1 MNRVGWL
8 AAWMFLGL
16 CSQSFL
22 LRAEPLVSV
31 FLELRGPSL
40 FESEHPDADA
50 DAPATGPKPASVVR
64 MLPSVRLAAI
74 RAEQDAV
81 ESQLAPYQA
90 RVIGRMSRLVNA
102 LRVLVPES
110 QIPALSS
117 VPGVTRVQRAHHY
130 RPSVSGSIPW
140 VGAPSAWSSPG
151 ALLGDGIR
159 IAIIDSGIDY
169 THAAFGGAGT
179 TSAYDANDSTVVEP
193 GSFPTAKVVGG
204 IDLVGD
210 DFDSSGVH
218 GSSTPHPDPDPLDAR
233 SHGHGSHVAGIAAGL
248 GVTTSGDTFSGP
260 YDSTL
265 DPATLKISPGV
276 APKALLY
283 AVKVFGS
290 SEQATTDAAPEGM
303 DWAADP
309 DQRGDLTHPAD
320 VANLSLGSNFG
331 DDLPSDVELKSVDR
345 LSRLGCVVVI
355 AAGNDGNTAYI
366 AGTPGIAPR
375 AITVANS
382 NDGSSG
388 AIRVTAP
395 ASVAGDVA
403 SVEGSFTAQL
413 SEVGEVSG
421 RVVAVIPA
429 DGCGGF
435 DNASALAGKIALINR
450 GTCFFA
456 EKIKSAQNAGAI
468 GVIMVNN
475 VEGPSIVMAA
485 TDGTVGTIPG
495 VMISQAAGASLRAH
509 LSEGVTATLSSKFHA
524 RDLAVADQIDD
535 SSSRGPVYRSVRLKP
550 DVAAPGVAILSVRSG
565 YGTQGIS
572 YSGTSMATPHVAGA
586 AALVRQ
592 AHPDWPVEDIKAALM
607 NTAVQTHDAKK
618 NPYLESRTGAGRI
631 QVDRAATVPVVV
643 RGVSSD
649 GRVSVTFGSR
659 ELTAPVSITRT
670 VQLTNHSDRAVSF
683 RILNRNTVVDTGIT
697 VTPSVTN
704 LTVEARSLASV
715 DLVYAADPALF
726 TRVADASSPAVQS
739 GILRQ
744 AIPESSG
751 EVWFLA
757 DDFSLHIPW
766 ISVARAASTMKST
779 ASLVGVPAGDPVTMT
794 IPVHGT
800 SAHPNPLVSVFQLGT
815 TLSSGNYSDLRSS
828 TDLVAIGAA
837 SNVRQVSLIASA
849 RVFFAM
855 VTAGSWLTPNRGWND
870 FDVEID
876 VNNDGRADYT
886 VINANSGT
894 YGAGD
899 VDAYESSNDALET
912 VVRNESRSSNNLVAE
927 ATFNTVSST
936 VPEYSDTAPYLN
948 GVFLHSVMA
957 SEIGLSSTRT
967 KFRYRAITRGDFS
980 DTSAWIPFDAG
991 APVVD
996 GTSFGVTTTPLVPDR
1011 SAVQF
1016 KVYRAQ
1022 AASQGFTA
1030 SNPPRALVVHQ
1041 HNTAGT
1047 HHDVIRLDLSTP
1059 DTDGDGMPDSWE
1071 LATFGDLSH
1080 DAVSD
1085 TDSDGIPDLAEFL
1098 AGTDPLDPQSPF
1110 RISVNGSFAAGPGVA
1125 LQWPSKT
1132 GQTFTVE
1139 RASSASG
1146 PFTALKTG
1154 IPATPPGNSFS
1165 DSAASDEARF
1175 YRVRIE

>member
-16 CSQSFL
+16 GQQWL
-22 LRAEPLVSV
+22 QLKAEPLVSV

-40 FESEHPDADA
+40 FESQHPDS
-50 DAPATGPKPASVVR
+50 DAPSTGPKPASVAT
-64 MLPSVRLAAI
+64 MLPSVRLATI

-81 ESQLAPYQA
+81 EAQLAPYQA

-117 VPGVTRVQRAHHY
+117 VPGVARVQRAHHY

-140 VGAPSAWSSPG
+140 IGAPSAWSSPG
-151 ALLGDGIR
+151 GLLGDGMR

-169 THAAFGGAGT
+169 THADFGGAGT
-179 TSAYDANDSTVVEP
+179 TAAFDANDPTVIEA

-204 IDLVGD
+204 TDLVGD
-210 DFDSSGVH
+210 TFDSSGLH
-218 GSSTPHPDPDPLDAR
+218 GSSTPHPDPDPMDAR
-233 SHGHGSHVAGIAAGL
+233 THGHGSHVAGIAAGF
-248 GVTTSGDTFSGP
+248 GVTSEGATFAGP
-260 YDSTL
+260 YESTL
-265 DPATLKISPGV
+265 DPAAFKISPGV

-290 SEQATTDAAPEGM
+290 SMDATTDAVPEAM

-309 DQRGDLTHPAD
+309 DRRGDLTHPAD

-331 DDLPSDVELKSVDR
+331 DDLPSDVELKAVDR
-345 LSRLGCVVVI
+345 LSRLGCVVAI
-355 AAGNDGNTAYI
+355 ASGNDGNTAYI

-382 NDGSSG
+382 NDGFSG
-388 AIRVTAP
+388 AIRLTAP
-395 ASVAGDVA
+395 ASIAGDVSA
-403 SVEGSFTAQL
+403 VEGSFTAQL
-413 SEVGEVSG
+413 SDMGEVTG
-421 RVVAVIPA
+421 RVVAVIP
-429 DGCGGF
+429 DNGCGGF
-435 DNASALAGKIALINR
+435 DNAAALAGKIALINR
-450 GTCFFA
+450 GTCFFT

-475 VEGPSIVMAA
+475 VDAPSIVMAA

-495 VMISQAAGASLRAH
+495 VMISQAAGASIRAH
-509 LSEGVTATLSSKFHA
+509 LSEGVTATLSSKIHA
-524 RDLAVADQIDD
+524 RDLTVADQIDD

-550 DVAAPGVAILSVRSG
+550 DVAAPGVAILSVRAG

-572 YSGTSMATPHVAGA
+572 FSGTSMATPHVAGA
-586 AALVRQ
+586 AALLRQ

-607 NTAVQTHDAKK
+607 NTAVRTQDAKK
-618 NPYLESRTGAGRI
+618 HPYLESRAGAGRI
-631 QVDRAATVPVVV
+631 QVDRAAAVPVVV

-659 ELTAPVSITRT
+659 EVAAPVSITRT
-670 VQLTNHSDRAVSF
+670 VQLTNHSDRSVTF
-683 RILNRNTVVDTGIT
+683 RIVNSNTVVDTGIT
-697 VTPSVTN
+697 VTPSVSSI
-704 LTVEARSLASV
+704 TVEPHSLASV
-715 DLVYAADPALF
+715 DLVYAADPAKF

-751 EVWFLA
+751 EMWFLA
-757 DDFSLHIPW
+757 DDFSLHVPW
-766 ISVARAASTMKST
+766 ISVARAASSMKST
-779 ASLVGVPAGDPVTMT
+779 ANLVGVPAGDPVTMT
-794 IPVHGT
+794 IPVQGT
-800 SAHPNPLVSVFQLGT
+800 SAHPNPLVSVFQLGA

-837 SNVRQVSLIASA
+837 SNIRQVSSISAA

-876 VNNDGRADYT
+876 VNSDGRADYT

-899 VDAYESSNDALET
+899 VDSYENSNDALET
-912 VVRNESRSSNNLVAE
+912 VVRNESKTSNNLVAE

-967 KFRYRAITRGDFS
+967 KFRYRAITRGDFN
-980 DTSAWIPFDAG
+980 DTTAWITFDAG

-996 GTSFGVTTTPLVPDR
+996 GTSFGVATTPLVPDR
-1011 SAVQF
+1011 NSVQF
-1016 KVYRAQ
+1016 KVYRAL
-1022 AASQGFTA
+1022 AASQGYTA

-1059 DTDGDGMPDSWE
+1059 DTDGDGMPDTWE

-1080 DAVSD
+1080 DAASD
-1085 TDSDGIPDLAEFL
+1085 ADGDGIPDLAEFL

-1110 RISVNGSFAAGPGVA
+1110 LVAVNSSSVGGAGVV

-1132 GQTFTVE
+1132 RQTFTVE
-1139 RASSASG
+1139 RSSSALG
-1146 PFTALKTG
+1146 PFSPVKTG
-1154 IPATPPGNSFS
+1154 ISATPPGNTFR
-1165 DSAASDEARF
+1165 DSSASDEARF